1 MSYNYEEKETEELID
16 GAGNTVFENIYKN
29 CQNEIKDKIIT
40 KLLSKIEEQNKYI
53 NTLEKENKKIKD
65 NFIYVLKRILS
76 NKEEYNTYN
85 NLSNISFT
93 NNSTSRNKYESRN
106 KAEYR
111 IRQSSTSRE
120 KTQTN
125 YSVIDNKKNSKY
137 IFDINSSI
145 DNMSVGD
152 SPDYK
157 KNNNNINEK
166 KAKKYLNALYRS
178 NFGGAEGTP
187 YSNFIN
193 KNTSIYD
200 ELFPKNL
207 NTTFIYT
214 ETGSKNET
222 PYRRKDSG
230 SFSKRLKSTGIR
242 KKYIMETLEKYKIDK
257 INKIL
262 HKNENEN
269 GSVTERRNYSIDKR
283 NKKNTR
289 NNVIPNYKYKR
300 NIKNVLNH
308 ELDRKYKSKNNI
320 SISKRSPYLLN
331 KF

>member
-1 MSYNYEEKETEELID
+1 MSYNYEENDTEELIN
-16 GAGNTVFENIYKN
+16 GAGNTVFENIYKK
-29 CQNEIKDKIIT
+29 CHNEIKDKIIT

-65 NFIYVLKRILS
+65 NFIYILKRILS
-76 NKEEYNTYN
+76 NKEEYNNTHN

-93 NNSTSRNKYESRN
+93 NNSSSRNKYESRN
-106 KAEYR
+106 KAEYK
-111 IRQSSTSRE
+111 IRQNSTSRE

-137 IFDINSSI
+137 RLDINSSI
-145 DNMSVGD
+145 DNMSEGD

-157 KNNNNINEK
+157 KNNNINEK
-166 KAKKYLNALYRS
+166 KAKNYLNALYRS

-222 PYRRKDSG
+222 PYRRKDS
-230 SFSKRLKSTGIR
+230 SFSKRLKSTGTR
-242 KKYIMETLEKYKIDK
+242 KKIRMETLEKYKIDK

-262 HKNENEN
+262 HKNEN
-269 GSVTERRNYSIDKR
+269 GSATERRNYSIDKR
-283 NKKNTR
+283 HKKNNR
-289 NNVIPNYKYKR
+289 NNVIPNYKNKR
-300 NIKNVLNH
+300 NIKNDLNN
-308 ELDRKYKSKNNI
+308 DINKIYKNKNNI
-320 SISKRSPYLLN
+320 YISKRSPYLLN